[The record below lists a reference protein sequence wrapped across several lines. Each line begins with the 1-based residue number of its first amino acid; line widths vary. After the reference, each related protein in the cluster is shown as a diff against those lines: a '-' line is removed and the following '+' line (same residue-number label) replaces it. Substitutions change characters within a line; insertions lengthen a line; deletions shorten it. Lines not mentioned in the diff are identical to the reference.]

1 MKAVVIN
8 SDGTKEVVEFDRENS
23 YTTFRD
29 VCEGYF
35 QQAPLDNIGVCMYVN
50 EEGKIYSL
58 PQNPIATSL
67 WVDQWAETDY
77 MSGNVICTNLEVDD
91 EGYEIGLTDDQVAYL
106 MAYERTADLLLDAE
120 GKPIF
125 IYGGEK
131 PTISPLPVKE

>member
-8 SDGTKEVVEFDRENS
+8 IDGTKEVVEFDRKNS

-29 VCEGYF
+29 VCEGYI
-35 QQAPLDNIGVCMYVN
+35 QQAPLDNIRVCMYVN
-50 EEGKIYSL
+50 EEGKIYNL
-58 PQNPIATSL
+58 EQNPIATSL
-67 WVDQWAETDY
+67 WIDQWAETDY
-77 MSGNVICTNLEVDD
+77 MSGNVICTNLDVDD

-106 MAYERTADLLLDAE
+106 MAYERRATLFLDAE

-125 IYGGEK
+125 IYDGEK